1 MEILQEIVVF
11 ARLLPPGVG
20 RRPAAEDQSHVPLQH
35 QQLADITASC
45 ARTKRVVRRPRLR
58 GVRPESK
65 CRDFSERQAIEI
77 RFNGNV
83 SSVLPFE
90 VGRTL
95 LRILQEAVHNTVK
108 HGGVKC
114 VQVQLLEKTGEIH
127 LLVTDSGRGFNVEDA
142 MKGKGLGLTNM
153 RERARLI
160 HGTITIE
167 SKPMSGTTI
176 LLVRAPLGA
185 APLAGAA

>member
-1 MEILQEIVVF
+1 VE
-11 ARLLPPGVG
+11 GS
-20 RRPAAEDQSHVPLQH
+20 SHTQ
-35 QQLADITASC
+35 
-45 ARTKRVVRRPRLR
+45 RLR
-58 GVRPESK
+58 TYLQLQPRATSPL
-65 CRDFSERQAIEI
+65 
-77 RFNGNV
+77 
-83 SSVLPFE
+83 SVPP
-90 VGRTL
+90 RM
-95 LRILQEAVHNTVK
+95 
-108 HGGVKC
+108 
-114 VQVQLLEKTGEIH
+114 EKTGEIH

>member
-1 MEILQEIVVF
+1 VEILQEIVVF
-11 ARLLPPGVG
+11 ARLLPPGVAG
-20 RRPAAEDQSHVPLQH
+20 RPAAEDQSHVPLQH

-114 VQVQLLEKTGEIH
+114 VQVQLFLQRKLKSVCFSDFATHHPGNH
-127 LLVTDSGRGFNVEDA
+127 F
-142 MKGKGLGLTNM
+142 
-153 RERARLI
+153 
-160 HGTITIE
+160 
-167 SKPMSGTTI
+167 
-176 LLVRAPLGA
+176 
-185 APLAGAA
+185 